1 MSISEGSVKSEIDN
15 ANPTALQENDPFW
28 FTVNK
33 RLIRPVGLLLFVV
46 GIFME
51 IIFDLGVVE
60 HKRGSGTI
68 IFVGLLLILISV
80 IYERYREW
88 LTDPYKGVYR

>member
-15 ANPTALQENDPFW
+15 ASPTALQENDSFW

-46 GIFME
+46 GME
-51 IIFDLGVVE
+51 F
-60 HKRGSGTI
+60 
-68 IFVGLLLILISV
+68 F
-80 IYERYREW
+80 
-88 LTDPYKGVYR
+88 